1 MYKLGLSN
9 KVIKKLEKVDD
20 ILYLRI
26 SDKIYS
32 LENNPRPNSSIK
44 LSGIEGYRIRI
55 GDYRILYTINERTKE
70 VVVYSFAHRK
80 EVYKKH
86 WYVFILE
93 FILSVFESAYVKN
106 EE

>member
-9 KVIKKLEKVDD
+9 KVIKELEKLDD
-20 ILYLRI
+20 TLYLRI
-26 SDKIYS
+26 SNKIHS
-32 LENNPRPNSSIK
+32 LENNPRPNGSIK

-86 WYVFILE
+86 
-93 FILSVFESAYVKN
+93 
-106 EE
+106 

>member
-9 KVIKKLEKVDD
+9 KVIKELEKLDD
-20 ILYLRI
+20 TLYLRI
-26 SDKIYS
+26 SNKIHS
-32 LENNPRPNSSIK
+32 LENNPRPTGSIK

-86 WYVFILE
+86 
-93 FILSVFESAYVKN
+93 
-106 EE
+106 